1 MLLTEY
7 PYIDTFLAAVD
18 KMSGGTDNNVFL
30 SGSSGSAN
38 QLTNWDG
45 TKKLGL
51 AAPVKKKDGKGFGY

>member
-1 MLLTEY
+1 
-7 PYIDTFLAAVD
+7 
-18 KMSGGTDNNVFL
+18 MSGGTDNNVFL